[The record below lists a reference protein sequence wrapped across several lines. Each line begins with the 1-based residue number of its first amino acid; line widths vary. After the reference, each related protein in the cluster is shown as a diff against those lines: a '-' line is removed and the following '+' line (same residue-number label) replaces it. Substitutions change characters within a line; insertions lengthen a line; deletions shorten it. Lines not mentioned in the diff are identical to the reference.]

1 MNGRPIVTRAV
12 TLSLWRRAKKL
23 AMAAPKSFPTKKTY
37 RENLSEL
44 SL

>member
-1 MNGRPIVTRAV
+1 MNGRPIVTSAV
-12 TLSLWRRAKKL
+12 TLSVWRMAKKL